1 MEHKWSINNLNRR
14 ISDGVVTDIDFMLE
28 SEISLETH
36 GFETRKMGSISIT
49 GSSSEA
55 DFIPFDDLKES
66 DVLAWVNSDI
76 NHGEWEAEL
85 SASLALLVNDYIEP
99 ISTDGLPEGFKSTEE
114 EE

>member
-28 SEISLETH
+28 SKLSLETNE
-36 GFETRKMGSISIT
+36 FEARKIGSISIT
-49 GSSSEA
+49 GSSSES
-55 DFIPFDDLKES
+55 DFIQFDDLKEA

-85 SASLALLVNDYIEP
+85 SASLALLENDYIEP
-99 ISTDGLPEGFKSTEE
+99 ISGAGIPDGFYSTEE
-114 EE
+114 GE